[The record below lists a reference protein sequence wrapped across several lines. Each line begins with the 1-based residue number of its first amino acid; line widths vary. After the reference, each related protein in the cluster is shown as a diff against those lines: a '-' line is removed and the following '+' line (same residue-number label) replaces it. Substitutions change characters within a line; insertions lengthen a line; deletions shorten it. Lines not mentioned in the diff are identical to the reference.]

1 MTMKMINVIIYV
13 HIFRDRSVEAVYF
26 EYNIRYKL
34 AGGKQWVRLKVS
46 G

>member
-1 MTMKMINVIIYV
+1 MTMKMINDIIYV
-13 HIFRDRSVEAVYF
+13 HIFRNRSVEAVYF

-34 AGGKQWVRLKVS
+34 VGGKQWVRLKVS